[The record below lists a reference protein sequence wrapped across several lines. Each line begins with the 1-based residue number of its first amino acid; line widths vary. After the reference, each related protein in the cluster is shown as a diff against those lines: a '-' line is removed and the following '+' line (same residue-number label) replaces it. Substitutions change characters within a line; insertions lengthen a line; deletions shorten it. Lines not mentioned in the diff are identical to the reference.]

1 MKRPIVGESPEPGE
15 IDEIRAKQ
23 IWSKWIER
31 KPMKQIASE
40 TGESIHTVYR
50 TLASMQKAITEKI
63 GVESHGK
70 RKR

>member
-1 MKRPIVGESPEPGE
+1 MKQSIGGESPEPGD

-23 IWSKWIER
+23 IWSKWIEG

-40 TGESIHTVYR
+40 TGESIQSVYR